1 MPNDIIARQRG
12 FKWKSGNNVFV
23 GKDFTIH
30 SAC

>member
-12 FKWKSGNNVFV
+12 FKWKPGKNVIV
-23 GKDFTIH
+23 GKDHTIH